1 MSSKVLPNC
10 GIINWL
16 FPQQTIHAVKKKKP
30 NMDNRNYDRKVYI
43 VELLQADE

>member
-16 FPQQTIHAVKKKKP
+16 FPQQTIYAVKKKP

>member
-16 FPQQTIHAVKKKKP
+16 FPQQTIYAVKKNPTWIIEIMIEKF
-30 NMDNRNYDRKVYI
+30 I
-43 VELLQADE
+43 L